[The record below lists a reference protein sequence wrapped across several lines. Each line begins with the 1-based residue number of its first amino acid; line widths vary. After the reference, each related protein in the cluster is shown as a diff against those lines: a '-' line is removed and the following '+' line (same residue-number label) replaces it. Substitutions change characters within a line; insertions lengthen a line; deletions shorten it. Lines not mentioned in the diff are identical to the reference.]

1 MTEKDFDEFENV
13 ISGVGDLYGK
23 KMSEWGLSIWWE
35 ALKNYDLLAI
45 RDALS
50 KHVRNP
56 DTGQFMPKPA
66 DVVKMIGGS
75 TVDSALIA
83 WSKVDRAVRE
93 VGTYQDVVFDDPV
106 IHRVIDDMG
115 GWISLGTKTDAE
127 WPFTAREFENRYR
140 GYAGRGTTPEYL
152 GILTGISNAH
162 NQQQGFKTYGPVLIG
177 NAKAAREVMRLG
189 CGKVLQITRIGEN
202 LNLPMLRTQA

>member
-35 ALKNYDLLAI
+35 ALKNYDMKAV

-75 TVDSALIA
+75 TVDSALVA
-83 WSKVDRAVRE
+83 WTKVDKAVRQ
-93 VGTYQDVVFDDPV
+93 VGSYTDVVFDDPV

-115 GWISLGTKTDAE
+115 GWIALGTKTEND
-127 WPFTAREFENRYR
+127 WPFIAKEFENRYR
-140 GYAGRGTTPEYL
+140 GYSIRGAVPEYQNVL
-152 GILTGISNAH
+152 VGIANAQ
-162 NQQQGFKTYGPVLIG
+162 NQRHGFDNQEPVLIG
-177 NAKAAREVMRLG
+177 NAKQARHVMSLGGGRSIGITRLEINTKRLG
-189 CGKVLQITRIGEN
+189 L
-202 LNLPMLRTQA
+202 A

>member
-75 TVDSALIA
+75 TVDSALVA
-83 WSKVDRAVRE
+83 WTKVDKAVRQ
-93 VGTYQDVVFDDPV
+93 VGTYADVVFDDPV

-115 GWISLGTKTDAE
+115 GWIAMGTKTESD
-127 WPFTAREFENRYR
+127 WPFVAKEFENRYR
-140 GYAGRGTTPEYL
+140 GYSIRGSIPEYQNVMV
-152 GILTGISNAH
+152 GIANAQ
-162 NQQQGFKTYGPVLIG
+162 NQQHGFDNQEPVLIG
-177 NAKAAREVMRLG
+177 NVKQARQVMNLGGGRSIGITRLEINTKRLG
-189 CGKVLQITRIGEN
+189 L
-202 LNLPMLRTQA
+202 A

>member
-35 ALKNYDLLAI
+35 SLRNYDLKAI

-56 DTGQFMPKPA
+56 DSGQFMPKPA
-66 DVVKMIGGS
+66 DVIKMLHGS
-75 TVDSALIA
+75 TVDSALVA
-83 WSKVDRAVRE
+83 WAKVDRAVRE
-93 VGTYQDVVFDDPV
+93 VGAYQDVVFDDPV
-106 IHRVIDDMG
+106 IHRVIEDMG
-115 GWISLGTKTDAE
+115 GWIAFGSKTETE

-140 GYAGRGTTPEYL
+140 GYAGRGTTPEYRSV
-152 GILTGISNAH
+152 LTGISNAH
-162 NQQQGFKTYGPVLIG
+162 NQQQGFKTAEPVLIG
-177 NAKAAREVMRLG
+177 NAKVAREVMSLG
-189 CGKVLQITRIGEN
+189 GGKVLQITRLGEVLNFPMIGA
-202 LNLPMLRTQA
+202 QA